1 MSYRDLLEA
10 SIQIQDELTEW
21 RRTFHE
27 YPELGFQ
34 EERTSIIVADYLEN
48 LGLEVQ
54 TNVGKTGVVG
64 LLRGKRPGKTIG
76 LRADMDALPI
86 QEDNQV
92 EYRSKIAGVAHLC
105 GHDAHT
111 SMLMGAA
118 KLLTER
124 GQPEQGNIKFVFQPA
139 EEGLAGADA
148 MIQDGLLEY
157 EPRIDA
163 MAALHV
169 DPFQDTGQLS
179 VTRGVAGASTDT
191 IELKI
196 IGKGGHAARPHQAV
210 DAIVVAA
217 QVINGIQYIASRL
230 VDPLETVVVTI
241 GKIEGG
247 FMENVIAPEVN
258 MKGTIRTLSPEVRA
272 QVPQLLHQT
281 ISGITAS
288 LGASYELT
296 IHKGYPPVVNHDEM
310 LDLIIETS
318 EQLFEEVRWEYGK
331 ASTGGEDFA
340 FYSEKVP
347 AAMFRLGIS
356 NGQSE
361 TRYPL
366 HHPQFDLDEQALP
379 IGAAMLAAIGLHYIK
394 E

>member
-1 MSYRDLLEA
+1 VSYKHLLEA
-10 SIQIQDELTEW
+10 SKKIQDDLTRW
-21 RRTFHE
+21 RRNFHQ

-34 EERTSIIVADYLEN
+34 ENRTSRFVADYLLA

-54 TNVGKTGVVG
+54 TNIGKTGVVG
-64 LLRGKRPGKTIG
+64 LLRGKLPGKTIG

-86 QEDNQV
+86 PEDNQV
-92 EYRSKIAGVAHLC
+92 EYRSTVPGIAHLC

-111 SMLMGAA
+111 SMLLGAA
-118 KLLTER
+118 RVLTDLGR
-124 GQPEQGNIKFVFQPA
+124 PEKGNIKFIFQPA

-148 MIQDGLLEY
+148 MIQDGLLEQ

-169 DPFQDTGQLS
+169 NPLQDTGYLS
-179 VTRGVAGASTDT
+179 VTRGVACASTDT

-210 DAIVVAA
+210 DAIAVAA

-241 GKIEGG
+241 GQIEGG
-247 FMENVIAPEVN
+247 FMENVIAPEVK
-258 MKGTIRTLSPEVRA
+258 MRGTVRTLSPEIRE
-272 QVPQLLHQT
+272 QIPKLLHQT

-288 LGASYELT
+288 LGATYELVL
-296 IHKGYPPVVNHDEM
+296 HKGYPPVVNHDEM
-310 LDLIIETS
+310 LDLITAAS
-318 EQLFEEVRWEYGK
+318 EELFNEVRWEYGK

-347 AAMFRLGIS
+347 AAMFRLGVS

-361 TRYPL
+361 TSYPL
-366 HHPQFDLDEQALP
+366 HHPKFDLDEQALP
-379 IGAAMLAAIGLHYIK
+379 IGTAILSAIGLRYLNI
-394 E
+394 